1 MTQPDVAADRVAA
14 IKRLFPAKFTD
25 TIIDVLEEEIRG
37 RMLGVG
43 TLLDP
48 CVGVGGIHEL
58 AERMP
63 GLYTVG
69 VDIEE
74 EFAAC
79 HERSVHGD
87 STTLGVPG
95 ATARTRLER
104 VLDGR
109 KVNAVGVSFP
119 YGNRLCLAAGTL
131 VTTQEGQIP
140 IEDDQPGALVLT
152 HRGRWRRVTWA
163 GSTGVKSV
171 VTVEGGGGGPLTC
184 TPDHRVWSLRS
195 VSIEQRGMHT
205 VGWRQAQNLAPD
217 PDGLT
222 PARFA
227 YWLAHTADGA
237 NWHPVRSVAPSGE
250 AEVFDLEVEDDHSF
264 VANGIAVHNSDQ
276 YLGSEN
282 EKCRKCMGRGWV
294 PSKEWAKANGGDSD
308 EASCGSV
315 DREQCSRCG
324 GLGKAKSDRQG
335 YVFAKGDRL
344 TVGSGAA
351 VAFGR
356 KYVSIHQR
364 IMDGTARFVNEH
376 REGAAPFWWFVNVS
390 SFIKDDTYV
399 PVMEWWVG
407 EVSRHAEIVDL
418 RAVGTPRHGFGQNAE
433 KRVPVE
439 HVIIARA

>member
-131 VTTQEGQIP
+131 VTTPEGQIP
-140 IEDDQPGALVLT
+140 IEDVQPGALVLT

-171 VTVEGGGGGPLTC
+171 VTVEGGGGVRSPALLIIGFG
-184 TPDHRVWSLRS
+184 RSGRS
-195 VSIEQRGMHT
+195 VSSNEGCTRS
-205 VGWRQAQNLAPD
+205 
-217 PDGLT
+217 DGGKHRTSPQT
-222 PARFA
+222 P
-227 YWLAHTADGA
+227 
-237 NWHPVRSVAPSGE
+237 
-250 AEVFDLEVEDDHSF
+250 
-264 VANGIAVHNSDQ
+264 
-276 YLGSEN
+276 
-282 EKCRKCMGRGWV
+282 M
-294 PSKEWAKANGGDSD
+294 
-308 EASCGSV
+308 AS
-315 DREQCSRCG
+315 
-324 GLGKAKSDRQG
+324 
-335 YVFAKGDRL
+335 
-344 TVGSGAA
+344 
-351 VAFGR
+351 
-356 KYVSIHQR
+356 
-364 IMDGTARFVNEH
+364 
-376 REGAAPFWWFVNVS
+376 
-390 SFIKDDTYV
+390 
-399 PVMEWWVG
+399 
-407 EVSRHAEIVDL
+407 
-418 RAVGTPRHGFGQNAE
+418 PRHGSLTGRHTPLTGRTGIPSVLSPR
-433 KRVPVE
+433 RV
-439 HVIIARA
+439 